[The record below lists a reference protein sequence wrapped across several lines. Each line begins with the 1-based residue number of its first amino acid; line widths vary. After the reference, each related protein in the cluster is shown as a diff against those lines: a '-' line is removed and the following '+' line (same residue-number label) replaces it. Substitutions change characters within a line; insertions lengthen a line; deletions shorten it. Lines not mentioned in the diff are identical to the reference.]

1 MAAVTDVGEMV
12 GGVEPRS
19 ALLSAAATTG
29 GSGEAATTGV
39 EAGSS
44 GAGEVGSGGL
54 LVAPSVL
61 GRAGG
66 RREVSRLGPTLTVS
80 DAPAACSLWSL
91 AGATGGAVMVV
102 QAFQAQGAAGPA
114 ASGLGAAQTP

>member
-1 MAAVTDVGEMV
+1 MESLRTQGLLPASRSGLALPTHPSFVTVPRVVPREVAAVTDVGEMV

-44 GAGEVGSGGL
+44 GASEVGSGGL

-61 GRAGG
+61 FGGHRLCSGRLLLHITHPNSCGT
-66 RREVSRLGPTLTVS
+66 R
-80 DAPAACSLWSL
+80 
-91 AGATGGAVMVV
+91 
-102 QAFQAQGAAGPA
+102 F
-114 ASGLGAAQTP
+114 